1 MTIDPFSI
9 LLNSEREARRSALS
23 YPVTRPPEVLFTGIG
38 FSLRGY
44 LLAVSIDTVCEVMP
58 YPRITPIPGIKDWV
72 CGIAAIRGQ
81 VLPVVELATA
91 LGGCTNAFNEKSKV
105 LSLKYR
111 ETIIGVVVD
120 EVFGSRRFLFGEKID
135 PGLTDKNWI
144 SPYLE
149 GAFLQKKQVWNIL
162 SVAALE
168 KSGVLSSV

>member
-1 MTIDPFSI
+1 
-9 LLNSEREARRSALS
+9 
-23 YPVTRPPEVLFTGIG
+23 VTRPPEVLFTGIG

-44 LLAVSIDTVCEVMP
+44 LLAVSIDTICEVIP
-58 YPRITPIPGIKDWV
+58 YPCVTPIPGIKNWV

-91 LGGCTNAFNEKSKV
+91 LGGCKNSRNEKSKV

-120 EVFGSRRFLFGEKID
+120 EVFGSRRFLFSEKVD
-135 PGLTDKNWI
+135 PDLTNKEWI
-144 SPYLE
+144 FPYLD
-149 GAFLQKKQVWNIL
+149 GAFLQKEQVWNIL

-168 KSGVLSSV
+168 KSGILSGV